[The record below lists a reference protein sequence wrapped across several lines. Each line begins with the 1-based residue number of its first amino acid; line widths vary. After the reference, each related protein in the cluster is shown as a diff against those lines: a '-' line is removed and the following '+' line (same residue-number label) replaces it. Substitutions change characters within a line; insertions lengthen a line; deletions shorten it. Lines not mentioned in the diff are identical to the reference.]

1 MSSFK
6 ATGGRL
12 DACEAVLNWRAM
24 DAPVEAGS
32 PERPVLVLIP
42 DLALDGGV
50 THYYRTLGIDR
61 LDNVDYFFVNRPGTR
76 SRVEKAFHALGIFLN
91 FVLRVRH
98 YALVHVNPSLNPN
111 SFYRDWFFIAVAR
124 LAGKPVLVFFRGWDA
139 DFEARVRDNPLLN
152 RLFRWTY
159 GRADRVIT
167 LGETFRRRLVEL
179 GMRRGTPIHVD
190 TTVASAR
197 GLDDL
202 DVAARA
208 RAGRETMTCLFLSR
222 VLREKGVFTAIDAVA
237 GCNRMLGRTAVRLVV
252 AGAGPDLDA
261 ARRHAAQQDT
271 DCVEFVGEVRDDVK
285 IELLRR
291 SQVLL
296 FPTSYGEGLP
306 NSVLEAMLAGMV
318 VVTRYAGAIGEIVED
333 GTNGLVSTSTDPATF
348 ASYLARLAADPALV
362 AEIGERN
369 RAAAGSFS
377 TESVRRRLLYTYRL
391 MLSGE

>member
-1 MSSFK
+1 MSSSSS
-6 ATGGRL
+6 
-12 DACEAVLNWRAM
+12 DACEVALHWRAA
-24 DAPVEAGS
+24 DSGLEACS
-32 PERPVLVLIP
+32 PARPVLVLIP

-50 THYYRTLGIDR
+50 THYYRTLRLDR

-76 SRVEKAFHALGIFLN
+76 SRVEKSFHALGIFLN
-91 FVLRVRH
+91 FIFRVRR
-98 YALVHVNPSLNPN
+98 YSLVHVNPSLNPN
-111 SFYRDWFFIAVAR
+111 SFYRDWFFIAIAK
-124 LAGKPVLVFFRGWDA
+124 LAGKPVLVFFRGWEA
-139 DFEARVRDNPLLN
+139 DFEARVRDNPFLN

-167 LGETFRRRLVEL
+167 LGETFRHRLIEL
-179 GMRRGTPIHVD
+179 GMNRATPIQVD

-237 GCNRMLGRTAVRLVV
+237 ECNGMLDRTAVCLVV
-252 AGAGPDLDA
+252 AGTGPDLDA
-261 ARRHAAQQDT
+261 ARRHAAERET
-271 DCVEFVGEVRDDVK
+271 ACVEFVGEIRDDVK
-285 IELLRR
+285 IEFLRR
-291 SQVLL
+291 SQILL

-318 VVTRYAGAIGEIVED
+318 IVTRCAGAIGEIVED
-333 GTNGLVSTSTDPATF
+333 GRNGLVSTSTDPATF
-348 ASYLARLAADPALV
+348 SRYLARLVEDPALV

-369 RAAAGSFS
+369 RAAADSFS
-377 TESVRRRLLYTYRL
+377 AESVRRRLLNTYRL
-391 MLSGE
+391 MLSGG